1 LSIAPANDKIQTKM
15 KPVRVR
21 FAPSP
26 TGVPHIG
33 NTRTA
38 LFDWLLA
45 RQTGGQF
52 IVRVEDTDRKRYQPE
67 SLEKILAILEFLGLT
82 WDEGPKVGGPYE
94 PYFQSGRL
102 KRYQEVAQKLVD
114 KGAAYYCFCSSDRLD
129 NLRRDQRAA
138 GQIPKYDRHC
148 LSLSEV
154 EIEKRRKTE
163 THVIRLKM
171 PDNQDFVWTDL
182 VQGEI
187 SINSQDS
194 DDQVLLKSDGFPT
207 YHLAVVVDD
216 HDMKISHIVR
226 GVEWIS
232 STPKHLFLYQSLGW
246 PVPEIMH
253 LPLILGPDKTK
264 LSKRHGV
271 KSILDYKD
279 EGYLKEALINF
290 MVYLGWSYQDN
301 SQLLSLED
309 LVKAF
314 DYKKIQKQ
322 NAVFDIKKLDWFNGQ
337 YIRMKSDKELTK
349 LIKPFAPKGTKENLL
364 IKVVPL
370 VRDRL
375 TKLSDFKDLAGFFFE
390 TPKVTKTL
398 LEEKV
403 KGDYKR
409 YLKKA
414 ASALQ
419 SIKDWKEEEIT
430 PRLMNLIQENGWPT
444 GDFFMSLRVVVA
456 GSAYTPP
463 INESMTILGKEKTLE
478 RIKKLL

>member
-1 LSIAPANDKIQTKM
+1 M

-337 YIRMKSDKELTK
+337 YIRMKSDKELIK

-375 TKLSDFKDLAGFFFE
+375 TKLSDFKDLAGFFFKA
-390 TPKVTKTL
+390 PKVTEDL
-398 LEEKV
+398 LKENV
-403 KGDYKR
+403 KGDYKI

-430 PRLMNLIQENGWPT
+430 PKLMNLIQENSWPT
-444 GDFFMSLRVVVA
+444 GDFFMSLRVAVA

-463 INESMTILGKEKTLE
+463 INESMAILGKEKTLE
-478 RIKKLL
+478 RIKELL